1 MRILVVEDQPDLQ
14 RLLRA
19 CLEDEGYAVD
29 AASAGDEG
37 LAKALVWPYDVIVLD
52 LMLPKLDGMSLLERL
67 RERRSTPVLILSAK
81 VELPDRVLGL
91 DGGADD
97 YLTKPF
103 EREELLA
110 RIRAIIRRVAGQSQS
125 TFRAGAVSIDLRSK
139 TVCVDDAPIALTSR
153 EFSVLEYLTTHR
165 GRVVSRAELL
175 DHLSDEHDESNSNSL
190 EVFISNIRR
199 KVGATLIET
208 RRGFGYVIPKQ

>member
-29 AASAGDEG
+29 TAGDGQEG
-37 LAKALVWPYDVIVLD
+37 LAKGLVWAYDLVVLD
-52 LMLPKLDGMSLLERL
+52 LMLPKVDGMSLLEKL
-67 RERRSTPVLILSAK
+67 RKHRSTPVLILSAK
-81 VELPDRVLGL
+81 DSLPDRVRGL
-91 DGGADD
+91 DSGADD

-103 EREELLA
+103 ERAELLA
-110 RIRAIIRRVAGQSQS
+110 RIRAIIRRVAGQLKS
-125 TFRAGAVSIDLRSK
+125 TITVGAVSVDLRSK
-139 TVCVDDAPIALTSR
+139 TVSVNDALIALTSR
-153 EFSVLEYLTTHR
+153 EFSVLEYLIIHQ
-165 GRVVSRAELL
+165 GRVVSREELV

-199 KVGATLIET
+199 KVGAALIET
-208 RRGFGYVIPKQ
+208 RRGFGYVIPK

>member
-1 MRILVVEDQPDLQ
+1 MRILVVEDQPHLQ

-29 AASAGDEG
+29 TAGDGEEG
-37 LAKALVWPYDVIVLD
+37 LTKGLVWPYDIIILD

-67 RERRSTPVLILSAK
+67 RKRRGTPVLILSAK
-81 VELPDRVLGL
+81 DTLPDRVRGL
-91 DGGADD
+91 DSGADD

-103 EREELLA
+103 ERAELLA

-125 TFRAGAVSIDLRSK
+125 TFRAGAVSVDARSK
-139 TVCVDDAPIALTSR
+139 TVAVDDALVELTSR
-153 EFSVLEYLTTHR
+153 EFSVLEYLMTHQ
-165 GRVVSRAELL
+165 GRVVSREELV

-199 KVGATLIET
+199 KLGATLIQT
-208 RRGFGYVIPKQ
+208 RRGFGYVIPK

>member
-1 MRILVVEDQPDLQ
+1 MRILVIEDQPDIQ

-29 AASAGDEG
+29 TACDGEVG
-37 LAKALVWPYDVIVLD
+37 LAKALVWPYDVVVLD
-52 LMLPKLDGMSLLERL
+52 LMLPKLDGLSLLERL

-81 VELPDRVLGL
+81 DTLPDRVRGL
-91 DGGADD
+91 DDGADD

-103 EREELLA
+103 ERAELLA
-110 RIRAIIRRVAGQSQS
+110 RLRAIIRRAAGQSQS
-125 TFRAGAVSIDLRSK
+125 TILVGSVSVDLRSK
-139 TVCVDDAPIALTSR
+139 LVSVDDVPIALTSR
-153 EFSVLEYLTTHR
+153 EYSVLEYLITHQ
-165 GRVVSRAELL
+165 GRVVSRDELL

-199 KVGATLIET
+199 KLRATLIET
-208 RRGFGYVIPKQ
+208 RRGFGYVIPK

>member
-19 CLEDEGYAVD
+19 CLEDEAYAVD
-29 AASAGDEG
+29 TASDGDEG
-37 LAKALVWPYDVIVLD
+37 LAKALVWPYDVIILD
-52 LMLPKLDGMSLLERL
+52 LMLPKLDGLSLLERL

-81 VELPDRVLGL
+81 DALPDRVLGL
-91 DGGADD
+91 DCGADD

-103 EREELLA
+103 ERAELLA
-110 RIRAIIRRVAGQSQS
+110 RIRAITRRVAGQSQS
-125 TFRAGAVSIDLRSK
+125 TLRAGAVSVDLRSK
-139 TVCVDDAPIALTSR
+139 TVIVDESAIALTSR
-153 EFSVLEYLTTHR
+153 EFSVLEYLFTHQ
-165 GRVVSRAELL
+165 GRVVSREELI

-199 KVGATLIET
+199 KVSTPLIET
-208 RRGFGYVIPKQ
+208 RRGFGYVIPR

>member
-14 RLLRA
+14 RLLRD

-29 AASAGDEG
+29 TAGDGKEG
-37 LAKALVWPYDVIVLD
+37 LAKGLVWPYDVIVLD
-52 LMLPKLDGMSLLERL
+52 LMLPKLDGISLLERL

-81 VELPDRVLGL
+81 DALPDRVRGL
-91 DGGADD
+91 DSGADD

-103 EREELLA
+103 ERAELLA

-125 TFRAGAVSIDLRSK
+125 TFRSGAVSVDLRSK
-139 TVCVDDAPIALTSR
+139 TVCVDDGLIALTSR
-153 EFSVLEYLTTHR
+153 EFSVLEYLITHQ
-165 GRVVSRAELL
+165 GRVVSREELL
-175 DHLSDEHDESNSNSL
+175 DHLSDEHDESNSNCL

-208 RRGFGYVIPKQ
+208 RRGFGYVIPK

>member
-29 AASAGDEG
+29 TASDGNEG
-37 LAKALVWPYDVIVLD
+37 LAKAVVWPYDVIILD
-52 LMLPKLDGMSLLERL
+52 LMLPKLDGLSLLERL
-67 RERRSTPVLILSAK
+67 RERHSTPVLILSAK
-81 VELPDRVLGL
+81 DALPDRVRGL
-91 DGGADD
+91 DCGADD

-103 EREELLA
+103 ERAELLA
-110 RIRAIIRRVAGQSQS
+110 RIRAIIRRVAGHSQS
-125 TFRAGAVSIDLRSK
+125 TFKAGTVSVDLRSK
-139 TVCVDDAPIALTSR
+139 TVSVKDVLISLTSR
-153 EFSVLEYLTTHR
+153 EFSVLEYLITHQ
-165 GRVVSRAELL
+165 GRVVSREELI

-199 KVGATLIET
+199 KVGTPLIET
-208 RRGFGYVIPKQ
+208 RRGFGYVISR

>member
-19 CLEDEGYAVD
+19 CLEDESYAVD
-29 AASAGDEG
+29 TAGNGVEG
-37 LAKALVWPYDVIVLD
+37 LAKALVWPYDVIILD
-52 LMLPKLDGMSLLERL
+52 LMLPKLDGMSLLEQL

-81 VELPDRVLGL
+81 DALPDRVRGL
-91 DGGADD
+91 DCGADD

-103 EREELLA
+103 ERSELLA

-125 TFRAGAVSIDLRSK
+125 TLVAGAVSVDLRSR

-153 EFSVLEYLTTHR
+153 EFSVLEYLITHQ
-165 GRVVSRAELL
+165 GRVVSREELL
-175 DHLSDEHDESNSNSL
+175 GHLSDEHDESNSNSL

-199 KVGATLIET
+199 KIGATLIET
-208 RRGFGYVIPKQ
+208 RRGFGYVIPK

>member
-29 AASAGDEG
+29 TAGDGEAG
-37 LAKALVWPYDVIVLD
+37 LAKGLVWPYDVIVLD
-52 LMLPKLDGMSLLERL
+52 LMLPKLDGISLLERL

-81 VELPDRVLGL
+81 DALPDRVRGL
-91 DGGADD
+91 DSGADD

-103 EREELLA
+103 ERAELLA

-125 TFRAGAVSIDLRSK
+125 TFRAGAVSVDLRSK
-139 TVCVDDAPIALTSR
+139 TVSVDDALIALTSR
-153 EFSVLEYLTTHR
+153 EFSVLEYLITHQ
-165 GRVVSRAELL
+165 GRVVSREELL

-208 RRGFGYVIPKQ
+208 RRGFGYVIPK

>member
-29 AASAGDEG
+29 TAGDGEAG
-37 LAKALVWPYDVIVLD
+37 LAKGLVWPYDVIVLD
-52 LMLPKLDGMSLLERL
+52 LMLPKLDGISLLERL

-81 VELPDRVLGL
+81 DALPDRVRGL
-91 DGGADD
+91 DSGADD

-103 EREELLA
+103 ERAELLA
-110 RIRAIIRRVAGQSQS
+110 QIRAIIRRVAGQSQS
-125 TFRAGAVSIDLRSK
+125 TFRAGAVSVDLRSK
-139 TVCVDDAPIALTSR
+139 TVSVDDALIALTSR
-153 EFSVLEYLTTHR
+153 EFSVLEYLITHQ
-165 GRVVSRAELL
+165 GRVVSREELL

-208 RRGFGYVIPKQ
+208 RRGFGYVIPK